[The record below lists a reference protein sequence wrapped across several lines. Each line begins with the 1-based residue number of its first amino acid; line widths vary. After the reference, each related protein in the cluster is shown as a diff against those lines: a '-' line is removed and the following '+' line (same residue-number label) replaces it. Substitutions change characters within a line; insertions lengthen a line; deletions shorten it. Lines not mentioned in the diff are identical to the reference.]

1 MRLWLIVA
9 LPLYIVLGL
18 LATYRT
24 GYVHGSDM
32 THAKWDAEKLTL
44 ITAQRTKEADLQS
57 NMDTLRKAYTD
68 ETSRLATTVH
78 TLTVSMR
85 NRPERPTMP
94 SSASSSPGS
103 APQGCTGATIY
114 RSDSEF
120 LVRLAE
126 RADTIRL
133 ALIQCQSAY
142 QEASKN

>member
-85 NRPERPTMP
+85 NRPERPAVP
-94 SSASSSPGS
+94 ASAAVGDAGGWCSG
-103 APQGCTGATIY
+103 PQLY
-114 RSDSEF
+114 REDAAMVIAE
-120 LVRLAE
+120 AE
-126 RADTIRL
+126 RADQIRL